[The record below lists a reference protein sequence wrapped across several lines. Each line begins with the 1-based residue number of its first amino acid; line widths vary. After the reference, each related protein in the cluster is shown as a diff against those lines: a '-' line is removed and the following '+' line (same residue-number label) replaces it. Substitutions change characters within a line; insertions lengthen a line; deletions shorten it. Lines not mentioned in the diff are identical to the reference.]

1 MVDKRLMPL
10 QMELVASGL
19 GDRQSWHVRHF
30 RGVEHVGL
38 LQPHFST
45 PRISPDQHP
54 NIHPPHWKSPLYGP
68 WKHIFF
74 ALKKTDFE
82 LNSLETEDTYLLHR
96 GIFFFWLYLG
106 YI

>member
-1 MVDKRLMPL
+1 MHLD
-10 QMELVASGL
+10 LVIGSRGTYGTFGGWNMSGCCS
-19 GDRQSWHVRHF
+19 RI
-30 RGVEHVGL
+30 
-38 LQPHFST
+38 FST

-68 WKHIFF
+68 LKHIFF